1 MIEKH
6 PDRLVEKAIKG
17 MLPKNR
23 SAARWARSSRSTP
36 GPTTRTPRRS
46 RPRSRSPRSRSDDSD
61 ATGPS
66 LWKRTARDHPRAGRG
81 GRGAA
86 VDAEATELADPYDEF
101 EVEVGGEGEI
111 APAVFSD
118 RPVQTVGR
126 RKEAIVRVRLMPGS
140 GNFTLNGKTLET
152 YFPNKLHQQLIREPL
167 VLVEKTERFDIFA
180 NLHGGGTSGQAG
192 ALRLAIA
199 RALIEVDAEDRPPL
213 KKAGFLTRDP
223 RVIERKKYGLKKARK
238 APQYSKR

>member
-1 MIEKH
+1 MT
-6 PDRLVEKAIKG
+6 
-17 MLPKNR
+17 
-23 SAARWARSSRSTP
+23 TP
-36 GPTTRTPRRS
+36 EF
-46 RPRSRSPRSRSDDSD
+46 DEV
-61 ATGPS
+61 AE
-66 LWKRTARDHPRAGRG
+66 
-81 GRGAA
+81 AA
-86 VDAEATELADPYDEF
+86 VDAEATELADTYDDEF
-101 EVEVGGEGEI
+101 EVEVEVGGEGEI

-126 RKEAIVRVRLMPGS
+126 RKEAIVRVRLMPGT
-140 GNFTLNGKTLET
+140 GAFTLNGKSLET